1 MSLKS
6 ACRLRRTLIAGGVT
20 GDGSE
25 AGYDQTSG
33 LPSRNA
39 ERMWQ
44 GNAEDACF
52 LHIGFTHALMA
63 LSAPKERNESHAS
76 LPQSFLILDHSFHFP
91 SLSSLVWYFK
101 LSKEESEH
109 LKGELQK

>member
-1 MSLKS
+1 M
-6 ACRLRRTLIAGGVT
+6 T

-33 LPSRNA
+33 LLSRNA

-44 GNAEDACF
+44 GNAEDACTLHT
-52 LHIGFTHALMA
+52 LHIGFTHALVA

-76 LPQSFLILDHSFHFP
+76 LPQSFLILDHSSFHFP
-91 SLSSLVWYFK
+91 SLSSLVWYFR